1 MKKRAPLSRPPQSAV
16 IDASPLLT
24 LLGLRF
30 INTAPSS
37 TPSFDR
43 IITGAAAEYLK
54 NRPDRQR
61 QFLAYF
67 ESLST
72 LLTTSH
78 VIGELQGLS
87 QAMKLDEEERKRFWS
102 VSSEYLGRLGLDEQ
116 LITLLEMSQRS
127 ETRAWIGIIGPTDT
141 GLIELAR
148 SGGHLLL
155 TDDEKTLSKQAW
167 DLGVDCRLVRN
178 EIG

>member
-1 MKKRAPLSRPPQSAV
+1 
-16 IDASPLLT
+16 
-24 LLGLRF
+24 
-30 INTAPSS
+30 
-37 TPSFDR
+37 
-43 IITGAAAEYLK
+43 
-54 NRPDRQR
+54 
-61 QFLAYF
+61 
-67 ESLST
+67 
-72 LLTTSH
+72 
-78 VIGELQGLS
+78 
-87 QAMKLDEEERKRFWS
+87 MKLDEEERKRFWS